1 MLTAGFLT
9 MGLAFAGLFL
19 FGYDGAPAC
28 IPFLAWVTVCGA
40 VLLFKEGATH
50 DPQQGIR

>member
-19 FGYDGAPAC
+19 FGYDGLPYT
-28 IPFLAWVTVCGA
+28 IPFLGWVMFCGA

-50 DPQQGIR
+50 E